1 MGNACPKA
9 VVFDFDGT
17 LSKSRQP
24 IEASVSELFIALA
37 GKTTAAIMSG
47 SAFPILHKNFLSRLP
62 KTDTASFYVFPNAAA
77 ECHLW
82 NGGADETLYNHA
94 FTRGECTHITSVL
107 QKIIED
113 LKIVEGLPS
122 WGPRIDDRGAAIA
135 FAGLGIDAPIVEKE
149 AWDPDQKKRIPLH
162 KKLQVALP
170 DCEVHIGGTTTVEMT
185 RKGIDK
191 AYGIRYL
198 ANRLGVETKDM
209 LFIGDALYE
218 GGNDAAVI
226 PTGIQTRQVSG
237 PEETIIVLKKLN
249 TRCSQ

>member
-47 SAFPILHKNFLSRLP
+47 SPFPILHKNFLSRLP

-135 FAGLGIDAPIVEKE
+135 FAGLGIDAPIVEK
-149 AWDPDQKKRIPLH
+149 
-162 KKLQVALP
+162 
-170 DCEVHIGGTTTVEMT
+170 
-185 RKGIDK
+185 
-191 AYGIRYL
+191 
-198 ANRLGVETKDM
+198 KDM

-249 TRCSQ
+249 TRCS